1 MAKVQRFLFSF
12 PKFIN
17 YLKNNQHTLNL
28 YGITNINSFS
38 EETIFHLDD
47 KWYIS
52 EEGIHGQSQ
61 HYFLVYDDD
70 MVIAYGNDLS
80 TCVNIY
86 YLVNPDNDRDICLI
100 RNVEN
105 SFGYET
111 LHPIK
116 YDVFKLIKEHGEVD
130 REDN

>member
-1 MAKVQRFLFSF
+1 MAKAQRFLFSF
-12 PKFIN
+12 SKFIK
-17 YLKNNQHTLNL
+17 YLKNNQDTLNL
-28 YGITNINSFS
+28 NSSTYVDSFS
-38 EETIFHLDD
+38 DEITFYLDD
-47 KWYIS
+47 KLSVS
-52 EEGIHGQSQ
+52 EEDIHGQAQ
-61 HYFLVYDDD
+61 QYFLVDND
-70 MVIAYGNDLS
+70 MVIAYGSDLS

>member
-17 YLKNNQHTLNL
+17 YLKNNQRTLNL

-38 EETIFHLDD
+38 SETIFHLDD

-61 HYFLVYDDD
+61 HYFLVYDDG

-80 TCVNIY
+80 ACVNIY
-86 YLVNPDNDRDICLI
+86 FLVNPDNEKEIWLI

>member
-17 YLKNNQHTLNL
+17 YLKNNQGTLNL
-28 YGITNINSFS
+28 NTRTNVDSFS
-38 EETIFHLDD
+38 NETTFYLGD

-52 EEGIHGQSQ
+52 EGYIQGQAQ
-61 HYFLVYDDD
+61 QYFLVDND
-70 MVIAYGNDLS
+70 MIIACGSDRLS
-80 TCVNIY
+80 TINIY

>member
-17 YLKNNQHTLNL
+17 YLKNNQGTLNL
-28 YGITNINSFS
+28 NTRTNVDSFS
-38 EETIFHLDD
+38 NETTFYLGD

-52 EEGIHGQSQ
+52 EGYIQGQAQ
-61 HYFLVYDDD
+61 QYFLVDND
-70 MVIAYGNDLS
+70 MIIACGSDRLS
-80 TCVNIY
+80 TIHIY
-86 YLVNPDNDRDICLI
+86 HLVNPDNDKDICLI

-105 SFGYET
+105 PFGYET
-111 LHPIK
+111 LYPIEH
-116 YDVFKLIKEHGEVD
+116 DVFKLIKEHGEVD

>member
-1 MAKVQRFLFSF
+1 MVKAQRFLFSF
-12 PKFIN
+12 PKFIK
-17 YLKNNQHTLNL
+17 YLKDNQDTLKL
-28 YGITNINSFS
+28 DGRTNIDSFGGETSFYLDDEWYVS
-38 EETIFHLDD
+38 EEDIQ
-47 KWYIS
+47 
-52 EEGIHGQSQ
+52 EQAQ
-61 HYFLVYDDD
+61 QYFLVDDD

>member
-1 MAKVQRFLFSF
+1 MVKAQRFLFSF
-12 PKFIN
+12 PKFIK
-17 YLKNNQHTLNL
+17 YLKDNQDTLKL
-28 YGITNINSFS
+28 DSRTNIDSFGGETSFYLDDEWYVS
-38 EETIFHLDD
+38 EEDIQ
-47 KWYIS
+47 
-52 EEGIHGQSQ
+52 EQAQ
-61 HYFLVYDDD
+61 QYFLVDDD
-70 MVIAYGNDLS
+70 MVIAYGNDLL

>member
-1 MAKVQRFLFSF
+1 MTKVQRFLFSF
-12 PKFIN
+12 PKFIK
-17 YLKNNQHTLNL
+17 YLKNNQDTLNL
-28 YGITNINSFS
+28 NTRTNIDSFS
-38 EETIFHLDD
+38 DETTFYLDD

-52 EEGIHGQSQ
+52 EEDIQGQAQ
-61 HYFLVYDDD
+61 QYFLVDDD
-70 MVIAYGNDLS
+70 MVIAYGSDRS
-80 TCVNIY
+80 TWVYIY